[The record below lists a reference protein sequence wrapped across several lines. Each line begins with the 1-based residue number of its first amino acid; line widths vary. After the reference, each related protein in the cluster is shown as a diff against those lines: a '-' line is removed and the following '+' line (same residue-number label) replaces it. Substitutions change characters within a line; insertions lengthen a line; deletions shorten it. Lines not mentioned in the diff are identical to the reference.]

1 MGLASNSP
9 TKDPLFSPDKVKLY
23 KKRYE
28 EGYDL
33 DDPSYTA
40 WLKIYHPTEVC
51 STTTKSLSS
60 LVLSKDSAGS
70 GKSKLSSDDALSEI
84 LVLPHPVPRNK
95 SKCNPTLNDK
105 AVCITKDNVLKD
117 LKKKEAEKAEAEKE
131 KEAKRLEAKRLERE
145 RKKKIREEKR
155 LEREQK
161 KKVREEKRLFEEQKK
176 KKRAVKPV
184 KSGQKTRS
192 RTQGRVIDDVLASL
206 HLSSS
211 SDSDEDSDSP
221 GDSEDNTTCPKC
233 GTLIALSH
241 EFVVMA
247 VTHGST
253 KVVQI

>member
-1 MGLASNSP
+1 M
-9 TKDPLFSPDKVKLY
+9 
-23 KKRYE
+23 
-28 EGYDL
+28 
-33 DDPSYTA
+33 
-40 WLKIYHPTEVC
+40 
-51 STTTKSLSS
+51 
-60 LVLSKDSAGS
+60 
-70 GKSKLSSDDALSEI
+70 SSDDALSEI
-84 LVLPHPVPRNK
+84 LALPHPVPRNK
-95 SKCNPTLNDK
+95 SKCKPTLNAK

-131 KEAKRLEAKRLERE
+131 KEAKKLERE

-176 KKRAVKPV
+176 KKHAVKPV

-192 RTQGRVIDDVLASL
+192 RTQGRAIDDVLASL

>member
-1 MGLASNSP
+1 M
-9 TKDPLFSPDKVKLY
+9 
-23 KKRYE
+23 
-28 EGYDL
+28 

-84 LVLPHPVPRNK
+84 LALPHPVPRNK
-95 SKCNPTLNDK
+95 SKRKPALNAK

-131 KEAKRLEAKRLERE
+131 KEAKRLERE

-155 LEREQK
+155 LEREQ

-184 KSGQKTRS
+184 KSGRKTRS
-192 RTQGRVIDDVLASL
+192 RTQGRAIDDVLASL

-233 GTLIALSH
+233 GIRYIDSP
-241 EFVVMA
+241 EP
-247 VTHGST
+247 
-253 KVVQI
+253 